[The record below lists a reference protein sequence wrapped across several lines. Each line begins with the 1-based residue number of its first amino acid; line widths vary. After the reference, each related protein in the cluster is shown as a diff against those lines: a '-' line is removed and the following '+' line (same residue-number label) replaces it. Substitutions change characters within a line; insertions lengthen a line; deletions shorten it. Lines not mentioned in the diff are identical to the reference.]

1 MGQGSE
7 KPGGFEELEH
17 TADVALRVYGRDLQE
32 LFIHAAEGMFHLIGD
47 CERDAPP
54 YFEDDFRL
62 EAPDRE
68 ALLIDWLNELL
79 YLSETQDVCY
89 YAFEIRDLSSTSLDA
104 RVSGN
109 SFALHKREIKAATFH
124 ELRIEEMPNGLEVTI
139 VFDM

>member
-17 TADVALRVYGRDLQE
+17 TADVALRVYGPDLQE
-32 LFIHAAEGMFHLIGD
+32 IFVRAAEGMFHLVGD
-47 CERDAPP
+47 CERDGPP
-54 YFEDDFRL
+54 HFENDIRL

-68 ALLIDWLNELL
+68 SLLIDWLNELL
-79 YLSETQDVCY
+79 YLSEIQDVCY
-89 YAFEIRDLSSTSLDA
+89 YVFDIHNLASTALEA

-109 SFALHKREIKAATFH
+109 SLTLHKRAIKAATFH

-139 VFDM
+139 VFDV